1 MIEVFLPKLMV
12 KSIYDIPLD
21 DLYAKGIRGII
32 TDLDNTL
39 VGAKTPLATEELVT
53 WLATVKEK
61 GLKVVIV
68 SNNDDSRV
76 GKFAIPLDLPY
87 IHAARK
93 PTQRA
98 FRQAL
103 TMLQLEPEKT
113 LMIGDQMMTDVFGG
127 NRMGLYTVLVAP
139 IAPHE
144 EGFGTKVNRQL
155 EKIAIARLRKRGLWQ
170 EEDK

>member
-1 MIEVFLPKLMV
+1 MIEVFLPKLKV

-21 DLYAKGIRGII
+21 ELHAQGIRGVI

-39 VGAKTPLATEELVT
+39 VGAKTPLATESLVK
-53 WLATVKEK
+53 WLATVRDK
-61 GLKVVIV
+61 GMSVVIV

-76 GKFAIPLDLPY
+76 GKFAKPLNLPY

-98 FRQAL
+98 FHQAL
-103 TMLQLEPEKT
+103 AMLKLKPSQT

-144 EGFGTKVNRQL
+144 EGMGTKINRRL
-155 EKIAIARLRKRGLWQ
+155 ERIAIARLRRRGLWQ
-170 EEDK
+170 EED

>member
-21 DLYAKGIRGII
+21 DLYERGIRGII

-144 EGFGTKVNRQL
+144 EGLGTKVNRQL